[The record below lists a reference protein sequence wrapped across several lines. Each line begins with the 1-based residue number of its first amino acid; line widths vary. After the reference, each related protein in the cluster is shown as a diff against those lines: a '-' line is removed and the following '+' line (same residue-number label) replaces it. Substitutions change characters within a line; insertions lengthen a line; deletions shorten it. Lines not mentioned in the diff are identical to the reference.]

1 MSNMDLSIL
10 SEEQQYA
17 YRMFSRKENMFIT
30 GAGGTGKTRLIEYL
44 VKRCKS
50 MGSNYQVCAMTGC
63 AALLLPK
70 ICNARTLHSWS
81 GIRLCKGDPT
91 NIVELALKNKRT
103 RATWRKT
110 EVLIVDEVSMMSVKV
125 IEVLNIIAKTARV
138 NQKPFG
144 GMQVV
149 FVGDFY
155 QLPPVGT
162 NGDADTDKFCFES
175 DIWSTLIPKMNH
187 IELKT
192 IFRQTDPKYRE
203 ILLQIRKSELSDDNA
218 EILRKCLHRDFDSE
232 QHNGCVPTKLYPTR
246 AKTEQLNATMFSKL
260 TGNIKSFACDKKS
273 NCSTYLESNKPL
285 SPNDSVKC
293 KSLHPAVVEYE
304 TQQLMST
311 SSYTDIMYLKVGAVV
326 MCTVNLDMENGICN
340 GSQGVVSRFVKN
352 DLGKYIP
359 EVTFSN
365 GITKIIEPYFK
376 QSDEYPTVAVGQ
388 IPLCLAWALTIHK
401 IQGATLTM
409 ADIDVGSQIFE
420 CGQTYVALSRVK
432 SMDGLYLSAF
442 SPDRIRANETVSEF
456 YRSLPNIDMTIM
468 DTTDANIFSSFEL
481 KEEQYD
487 AEPDPNIK
495 RIIL

>member
-1 MSNMDLSIL
+1 
-10 SEEQQYA
+10 
-17 YRMFSRKENMFIT
+17 
-30 GAGGTGKTRLIEYL
+30 
-44 VKRCKS
+44 
-50 MGSNYQVCAMTGC
+50 
-63 AALLLPK
+63 
-70 ICNARTLHSWS
+70 
-81 GIRLCKGDPT
+81 
-91 NIVELALKNKRT
+91 
-103 RATWRKT
+103 
-110 EVLIVDEVSMMSVKV
+110 
-125 IEVLNIIAKTARV
+125 
-138 NQKPFG
+138 
-144 GMQVV
+144 
-149 FVGDFY
+149 
-155 QLPPVGT
+155 
-162 NGDADTDKFCFES
+162 
-175 DIWSTLIPKMNH
+175 
-187 IELKT
+187 
-192 IFRQTDPKYRE
+192 
-203 ILLQIRKSELSDDNA
+203 
-218 EILRKCLHRDFDSE
+218 
-232 QHNGCVPTKLYPTR
+232 
-246 AKTEQLNATMFSKL
+246 
-260 TGNIKSFACDKKS
+260 
-273 NCSTYLESNKPL
+273 
-285 SPNDSVKC
+285 
-293 KSLHPAVVEYE
+293 
-304 TQQLMST
+304 
-311 SSYTDIMYLKVGAVV
+311 MYLKVGAVV

-487 AEPDPNIK
+487 EKSDPNIK
-495 RIIL
+495 RILI